1 MSTRRVIIV
10 AYLYSQ
16 FVFVE
21 QMVVAV
27 RVGVD
32 VRAPLVLAVNRV
44 KPRAH
49 LVTHDRRD
57 MRGEMRQGGAGQ
69 GVG

>member
-49 LVTHDRRD
+49 L
-57 MRGEMRQGGAGQ
+57 GA
-69 GVG
+69 